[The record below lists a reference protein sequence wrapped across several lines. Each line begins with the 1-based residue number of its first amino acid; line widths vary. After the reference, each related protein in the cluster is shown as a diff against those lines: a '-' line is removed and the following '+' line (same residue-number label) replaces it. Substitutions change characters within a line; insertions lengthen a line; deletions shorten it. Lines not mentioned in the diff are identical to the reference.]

1 MAKGGTSKDK
11 LLDALK
17 AALPEH
23 WVGMD
28 DKKRAVFEFME
39 DGSSVQIA
47 ISMACPKTLI
57 PRQGAPTPTITSPS
71 SEAGAFVT
79 ADAAAKEKERLEI
92 SDEERKNVDTLLSNL
107 GIDLSKF

>member
-11 LLDALK
+11 IIDALK

-28 DKKRAVFEFME
+28 DKKRAVFEFVE
-39 DGSSVQIA
+39 DGEPVQVA
-47 ISMACPKTLI
+47 ISMVCPKILI
-57 PRQGAPTPTITSPS
+57 PRQGAPTPTITTPS
-71 SEAGAFVT
+71 SDAGAFVT
-79 ADAAAKEKERLEI
+79 AEAAAKEKEKLEI
-92 SDEERKNVDTLLSNL
+92 SDEERKNVETLLDNL

>member
-11 LLDALK
+11 LIDALK
-17 AALPEH
+17 AALPEN

-28 DKKRAVFEFME
+28 DKKRAVFEFVE
-39 DGSSVQIA
+39 DGEPIQVA
-47 ISMACPKTLI
+47 VALTCPKVLI
-57 PRQGAPTPTITSPS
+57 PRQGAPSPTITSPS
-71 SEAGAFVT
+71 SDAGAFIT
-79 ADAAAKEKERLEI
+79 ADVAAKEKERLEI

>member
-11 LLDALK
+11 IIDALK

-28 DKKRAVFEFME
+28 DKKRAVFEFVE
-39 DGSSVQIA
+39 SGEPIQVAVSLT
-47 ISMACPKTLI
+47 CPKTLI
-57 PRQGAPTPTITSPS
+57 PRQGTPSPTITTPS
-71 SEAGAFVT
+71 SDTGAFVT
-79 ADAAAKEKERLEI
+79 AEAAAKEKEKLEI
-92 SDEERKNVDTLLSNL
+92 SDEERKNVDTLLTNL

>member
-11 LLDALK
+11 IIDALK

-23 WVGMD
+23 WVGVD

-39 DGSSVQIA
+39 DGEPIQVAVALS
-47 ISMACPKTLI
+47 CPKTLI
-57 PRQGAPTPTITSPS
+57 PRQGTPSPTITTPS
-71 SEAGAFVT
+71 SDTGAFVT
-79 ADAAAKEKERLEI
+79 AEAAAKEKEKLEI
-92 SDEERKNVDTLLSNL
+92 SDEERKNVDTLLTNL

>member
-11 LLDALK
+11 IIDALK

-28 DKKRAVFEFME
+28 DKKRAVFEFVE
-39 DGSSVQIA
+39 DGEPIQVAVALS
-47 ISMACPKTLI
+47 CPKTLI
-57 PRQGAPTPTITSPS
+57 PRQGTPSLTITTPS
-71 SEAGAFVT
+71 SDTGAFVT
-79 ADAAAKEKERLEI
+79 AEAAAKEKEKLEI
-92 SDEERKNVDTLLSNL
+92 SDEERKNVDTLLTNL

>member
-11 LLDALK
+11 IIDALK

-28 DKKRAVFEFME
+28 DKKRAVFEFVE
-39 DGSSVQIA
+39 DGEPVQVA
-47 ISMACPKTLI
+47 ISMVCPKILI
-57 PRQGAPTPTITSPS
+57 PRQGAPTPTITTPS
-71 SEAGAFVT
+71 SDAGAFVT
-79 ADAAAKEKERLEI
+79 AEAAAKEKEKLEI
-92 SDEERKNVDTLLSNL
+92 SDKERKNVETLLDNL

>member
-11 LLDALK
+11 VIDALK

-28 DKKRAVFEFME
+28 DKKRAVFEFVE
-39 DGSSVQIA
+39 DGEPIQVAVALS
-47 ISMACPKTLI
+47 CPKTLI
-57 PRQGAPTPTITSPS
+57 PRQGTPTPTITTPS
-71 SEAGAFVT
+71 SDAGAFVT
-79 ADAAAKEKERLEI
+79 TEAAAKEKERLEI
-92 SDEERKNVDTLLSNL
+92 SDEERKNVDTLLTNL